1 MSWLAKRI
9 GLSADLMGFVSEARE
24 AQSMRLARLVHE
36 QHDLT
41 GLPVLLLG
49 KPFKPG
55 VTMTNGSPALLLAR
69 QLEEM
74 RVPFTHHDLAS
85 TAGRKVS

>member
-1 MSWLAKRI
+1 MAK
-9 GLSADLMGFVSEARE
+9 A
-24 AQSMRLARLVHE
+24 
-36 QHDLT
+36 
-41 GLPVLLLG
+41 
-49 KPFKPG
+49 FKPG